1 MKKEVFINN
10 RKRLYETLEDNSVVI
25 LFAGQAPKKSADQ
38 SYIFTPNR
46 NFYYITGIDEP
57 VHIVALSKVNNE
69 VDEKLFVKKPDS
81 IMEKWYGKTIRKD
94 EAIKV
99 SGIDD
104 VEYLEDFENVIHSL
118 IVTSKVKNIYLDLE
132 RDSFEER
139 TTLTESFA
147 KKIFKKYP
155 YVSVKNI
162 YDSICNLRLIKC
174 DEEIEELRKAINIT
188 IDGVEMM
195 MKKATPKMKENE
207 LEAYFDFVCKTKGA
221 NDVAFKNIIASG
233 VNGSILHYVDNNCEI
248 GENDLV
254 LFDVGAQ
261 LNYYNGDISRT
272 IPANG
277 NFTNRQKEVY
287 NAVLYVN
294 ETIINDIKPGVNWGD
309 LNQKANELLA
319 EKMIELG
326 LITDKKDFRKYYWHS
341 IGHSLGLDDHDVGPR
356 WIDLKPGMVVTVEPG
371 LYIGEEGIGIRI
383 EDDILVTEDGN
394 ENLTKEMVK
403 SVEDIENFMKK

>member
-1 MKKEVFINN
+1 MRKEVFINN
-10 RKRLYETLEDNSVVI
+10 RKRLYQTLEDNSLVI

-46 NFYYITGIDEP
+46 NFYYMTGIDEP
-57 VHIVALSKVNNE
+57 IHVMGLSKINDNIN
-69 VDEKLFVKKPDS
+69 EKLFVKKPDPE
-81 IMEKWYGKTIRKD
+81 MEKWYGKTIRKD
-94 EAIKV
+94 EATKV

-104 VEYLEDFENVIHSL
+104 IEYLEDFENVIHSL
-118 IVTSKVKNIYLDLE
+118 IVTSKVENIYLDLE

-147 KKIFKKYP
+147 KKIIRKYP
-155 YVSVKNI
+155 YIKVKNI
-162 YDSICNLRLIKC
+162 YDSICNLRLVKC
-174 DEEIEELRKAINIT
+174 EEEIQEIRKAIDIT
-188 IDGVEMM
+188 IGGVEMM

-207 LEAYFDFVCKTKGA
+207 LEAYFDFVYKTKGA
-221 NDVAFKNIIASG
+221 KDVAFKNIVASG

-248 GENDLV
+248 KDNELV

-277 NFTNRQKEVY
+277 KFTERQKEVY

-294 ETIINDIKPGVNWGD
+294 ETIIKDIKPGANWGD
-309 LNQKANELLA
+309 LNQKANDLLA

-326 LITDKKDFRKYYWHS
+326 LITDKKDYRKYYWHS

-371 LYIGEEGIGIRI
+371 LYIEEECIGIRI
-383 EDDILVTEDGN
+383 EDDILVTKNGN
-394 ENLTKEMVK
+394 ENLTKNIVK
-403 SVEDIENFMKK
+403 SIEDIEEFMKK